1 MLLFIILITLLLERI
16 ESVWRRNILVLAGM
30 RHEVLYGNFYVVA
43 LFSCQTHKTII
54 DIFSMVVHR
63 AWCHCRRKKK

>member
-43 LFSCQTHKTII
+43 LFFMPDTQDNHRYIFDGRPSCLV
-54 DIFSMVVHR
+54 SL
-63 AWCHCRRKKK
+63 